1 MSLFMVDI
9 ESDGP
14 AAGLH
19 SMVCFGA
26 VKVDRQ
32 LDQRFKGFCAPIS
45 KIYIPEALAVSGYT
59 REQHEAF
66 AQPSETMHNFVAWLR
81 ERNEGKMVLVSDNP
95 AFDWSFINYYCHA
108 FCGEN
113 PFGHSARRVGDFCA
127 GLKGRWEATRDYRD
141 LATTPHTH
149 DPIDD
154 AVGHAEGFIALSDIH
169 GVKLPGVSSLG
180 KNLGSKLN
188 K

>member
-9 ESDGP
+9 EADGP
-14 AAGLH
+14 AAGIH

-26 VKVDRQ
+26 VKVDRN
-32 LDQRFKGFCAPIS
+32 LDQRFLGRCAPIS
-45 KIYIPEALAVSGYT
+45 KTFLPDALAVSGYT

-66 AQPSETMHNFVAWLR
+66 APPEVAMREFMEWLA

-95 AFDWSFINYYCHA
+95 AFDWSFMNYYFHA

-127 GLKGRWEATRDYRD
+127 GLKGRWEATGDFRA

-149 DPIDD
+149 DPVDD
-154 AVGHAEGFIALSDIH
+154 AVGHAEGLIALCDMH
-169 GVKLPGVSSLG
+169 GVRLPGVARLPP
-180 KNLGSKLN
+180 KPR
-188 K
+188 